1 MCKNGMTTTIRDH
14 FQNHH
19 YEEWRR
25 SVIEN
30 KLKGWEELA
39 SKPPAGSD
47 MADGPSGSSE
57 SAPEP
62 FTLHGL
68 RRRIIRWI
76 VGDDQV
82 GELSSLTINHD
93 V

>member
-19 YEEWRR
+19 YEEWCQ

-47 MADGPSGSSE
+47 ATAHTGTLEPGL
-57 SAPEP
+57 EP
-62 FTLHGL
+62 FTLNGL
-68 RRRIIRWI
+68 RQRIVQWI

-82 GELSSLTINHD
+82 CFH
-93 V
+93 